1 MPVMPDTVVVEL
13 LSNLDGSRSS
23 CEGRTA
29 AEQRRITEGRER
41 RMSSGCNG
49 STSMAPLSYS
59 RGCFSLGGAD
69 DDDVVRG
76 NGSLRFSAAVGP
88 HIFGTGMNA
97 VDGVRT
103 RRCGGDPAVA
113 MRAKR

>member
-1 MPVMPDTVVVEL
+1 MPVIPVTVFVEP

-23 CEGRTA
+23 CVGRTT

-49 STSMAPLSYS
+49 STSAVPLSHR

-69 DDDVVRG
+69 DDDAVRG
-76 NGSLRFSAAVGP
+76 NGSLRFSAAAGP
-88 HIFGTGMNA
+88 HIFGTGMN
-97 VDGVRT
+97 G
-103 RRCGGDPAVA
+103 
-113 MRAKR
+113 